1 MPFGEPRLMLG
12 RGRLRGWGCGCQRR
26 HAFTLFEQNTVVF
39 PKMHSLA
46 VLQQVR
52 MLGLGAHRV
61 PFGTVS

>member
-12 RGRLRGWGCGCQRR
+12 RGRLRGWGCGCQR